1 MKVFELGVKMDDA
14 VIVSTARTPI
24 GKAFRGAFNN
34 THGAILGGHVVKHA
48 LERSGLDPQEIED
61 VVIGCGFPE
70 GATGHNVAR
79 QCALRAGLPVTS
91 AGTTVNRFCSSGLQA
106 ISIAAQRVVMDKV
119 PAIVAGGLESVSL
132 IQPNMNT
139 NNYTEAGL
147 LESKPE
153 IWMPM
158 IETADTV
165 GHRYEVSREAQDE
178 YALQSQHRTAA
189 AQKDGRLNAEIVPL
203 ETTMLVKDKETG
215 VISEK
220 SVKLEKD
227 EGNRP
232 ETNIEGLA
240 NLSPVRG
247 EDQFI
252 TAGNA
257 SQLSDGAS
265 ACVVMS
271 SKLAEQRNIEPLG
284 IYKGLAVAGCEPDE
298 MGIGPIFA
306 VPRLLERNG
315 LTVDDIDLWELN
327 EAFAVQVL
335 HCRDKLNIPN
345 EKLNVSGGSIS
356 IGHPYGMSGAR
367 MVGHALIEGKRRGAK
382 NVVVTMCV
390 GGGMGVAGLFEVV

>member
-1 MKVFELGVKMDDA
+1 MDNA

-34 THGAILGGHVVKHA
+34 THGAVLGGHVVKHT
-48 LERSGLDPQEIED
+48 LDRSGLDPQEIED

-165 GHRYEVSREAQDE
+165 SHRYEVSREAQDE
-178 YALQSQHRTAA
+178 YALQSQQRTAV
-189 AQKDGRLNAEIVPL
+189 AQRDGRLNAEIVPL
-203 ETTMLVKDKETG
+203 ETTMLVRDKESG
-215 VISEK
+215 AISEK
-220 SVKLEKD
+220 SIKLEKD

-265 ACVVMS
+265 ACVLMS

-298 MGIGPIFA
+298 MGIGPVFA

>member
-1 MKVFELGVKMDDA
+1 MDDA

-79 QCALRAGLPVTS
+79 QCALKAGLPVTS

-382 NVVVTMCV
+382 NVVATMCV